1 MRKLWRLEFLD
12 DGCEDGDELI
22 GFVEEGGEL
31 VLGNDVGGDEEAEP
45 VVRFAG
51 FLQGNGHFGEIVGPA
66 LAAL

>member
-1 MRKLWRLEFLD
+1 MRKLRRLEFLD

-31 VLGNDVGGDEEAEP
+31 VLGNHVGGDEEAEP

-51 FLQGNGHFGEIVGPA
+51 FL
-66 LAAL
+66 